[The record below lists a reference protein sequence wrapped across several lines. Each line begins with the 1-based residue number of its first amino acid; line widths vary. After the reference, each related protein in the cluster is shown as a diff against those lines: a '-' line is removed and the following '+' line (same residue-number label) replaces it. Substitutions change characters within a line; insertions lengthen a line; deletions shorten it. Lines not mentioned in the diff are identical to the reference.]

1 MKLLR
6 LLGLCVGAV
15 MVLGVFHLTHFPSP
29 LQRCTPDEVTQL
41 TESLPV
47 YQPTSMRG
55 YVRLQDDQFVL
66 NGHAFDVR
74 GVNYYPVRYPWR
86 RFFTMNRDEVEFE
99 LDLLREAGF
108 NTLRVFLW
116 YVPLFQCEADGVV
129 PEHPAFLAFD
139 AFIHAAAARDFRLIV
154 TLHDEPD
161 LTDYPLYSDPAHTRA
176 QTAYLLKRYRNER
189 AILAWDIRNEGDID
203 YGSRDVFGGGFSR
216 NEVLAWLES
225 VSSLIREHA
234 PNHLITA
241 GWMTYAEDT
250 APFVDF
256 ISFHHWWD
264 ANDLRRRIIDLR
276 RKTDKPILLQEV
288 GYSSLTRSLT
298 DQRDSLQQALVT
310 AESENLLGWMVW
322 AAFDFPRDATCYP
335 APCLSPD
342 NMEHYFG
349 LWTSDY
355 QPKPALEALPD

>member
-1 MKLLR
+1 
-6 LLGLCVGAV
+6 VAV
-15 MVLGVFHLTHFPSP
+15 VLGVFYLTHSPPPLQHCSPDEIRHLTD
-29 LQRCTPDEVTQL
+29 L
-41 TESLPV
+41 LPM
-47 YQPTSMRG
+47 YRPTDMVG
-55 YVRLQDDQFVL
+55 YVVL
-66 NGHAFDVR
+66 NDNYFEVDGRSYFVR
-74 GVNYYPVRYPWR
+74 GVNYYPARYPWR
-86 RFFTMNRDEVEFE
+86 RFFTMDRNEVDFE

-116 YVPLFQCEADGVV
+116 YVPLFQCEANGAV

-139 AFIHAAAARDFRLIV
+139 SFIHVAAERGFRLIV

-161 LTDYPLYSDPAHTRA
+161 LTDYPLYTNPSHTRA
-176 QTAYLLKRYRNER
+176 QTTYILNRYREER

-203 YGSRDVFGGGFSR
+203 YGSRDVFGGGFFR
-216 NEVLAWLES
+216 DDVLAWGAS
-225 VSSLIREHA
+225 TSALIHQYA
-234 PNHLITA
+234 PHHLITA

-264 ANDLRRRIIDLR
+264 AADLSRRIVELR

-288 GYSSLTRSLT
+288 GYSSLTRSLVE
-298 DQRDSLQQALVT
+298 QHDSLRQTLAT
-310 AESENLLGWMVW
+310 AEEERLLGWMIW

-349 LWTSDY
+349 LWTVDY
-355 QPKPALEALPD
+355 LPKPVINALPD